1 MLVINTP
8 LLIATDNFQVSC
20 SGGATLCPEVDTG
33 EKAHPDYDRKQ
44 SMNNQKCQ
52 QVSLVWLVKLF
63 K

>member
-1 MLVINTP
+1 MREW
-8 LLIATDNFQVSC
+8 Q
-20 SGGATLCPEVDTG
+20 LCPEVDTG

-44 SMNNQKCQ
+44 SMNNQKYQ